1 MVVEADA
8 TPRGRKAPEEQEA
21 EAEAMAEAT
30 CGSPEP
36 EIELN
41 STQCSRRHIND
52 DGFYFLELSFFS
64 SDFTRGLLWA
74 RARGGVGLR
83 GCIERPIHILLHAAA
98 NCRAKRALLHNNIT
112 HRVRRKRETTCYC
125 RPPPWLSISHA
136 GAEGAVTLR
145 VGVDGDIA

>member
-30 CGSPEP
+30 CGSPEIEI

-41 STQCSRRHIND
+41 STKCLRRHIND

-74 RARGGVGLR
+74 RGGGVGLR
-83 GCIERPIHILLHAAA
+83 GCIERPIHILLHASRSRKLPRKT
-98 NCRAKRALLHNNIT
+98 RAS
-112 HRVRRKRETTCYC
+112 
-125 RPPPWLSISHA
+125 PQ
-136 GAEGAVTLR
+136 
-145 VGVDGDIA
+145 